1 MNTMRRPRDGRL
13 DALRGLF
20 LLIMAGVHVP
30 APLSRQFQ
38 DPLGCMGAAEGF
50 IFLSAGLAGLVYG
63 RVYERTD
70 WPTVRRRI
78 GRRVRL
84 IYGVHLLVLL
94 PTVLVVWA
102 IARRV
107 GPLAIHFS
115 DFLSHPW
122 GSLALMPLLLHQPP
136 LFDILPLY
144 VVFLGVT
151 PGLLAVARRFGW
163 GPLLGGSFL
172 VWLAVQFKLDAW
184 IPANPVGWLPL
195 RWGAFDLLA
204 WQFLWVGG
212 VALGETARRR
222 AVLPGSL
229 RPVVGLAAGVVVLL
243 GLILRRGFWPH
254 QLWNDDYFVWMD
266 KWTLGPLRL
275 LDFAAWTLLL
285 VAWNPHPSPRP
296 LAPLSLLGRH
306 SLAVFALHLPLVI
319 AAGVVIQMTPLPA
332 GWQNAICLSIFGLI
346 FLWAAWLDRK
356 PRTGDPGARNP
367 ERAEI
372 KTGEQG
378 GRPALV
384 T

>member
-102 IARRV
+102 IAGRV

-163 GPLLGGSFL
+163 GPLLGGPIRWVGCRCGGGRLICWPGSFC
-172 VWLAVQFKLDAW
+172 
-184 IPANPVGWLPL
+184 G
-195 RWGAFDLLA
+195 WGA
-204 WQFLWVGG
+204 
-212 VALGETARRR
+212 
-222 AVLPGSL
+222 
-229 RPVVGLAAGVVVLL
+229 
-243 GLILRRGFWPH
+243 
-254 QLWNDDYFVWMD
+254 
-266 KWTLGPLRL
+266 
-275 LDFAAWTLLL
+275 
-285 VAWNPHPSPRP
+285 SP
-296 LAPLSLLGRH
+296 
-306 SLAVFALHLPLVI
+306 
-319 AAGVVIQMTPLPA
+319 
-332 GWQNAICLSIFGLI
+332 
-346 FLWAAWLDRK
+346 WAKR
-356 PRTGDPGARNP
+356 PGA
-367 ERAEI
+367 
-372 KTGEQG
+372 
-378 GRPALV
+378 GRFCPARCV
-384 T
+384 RWWGWPPGWWCCWA